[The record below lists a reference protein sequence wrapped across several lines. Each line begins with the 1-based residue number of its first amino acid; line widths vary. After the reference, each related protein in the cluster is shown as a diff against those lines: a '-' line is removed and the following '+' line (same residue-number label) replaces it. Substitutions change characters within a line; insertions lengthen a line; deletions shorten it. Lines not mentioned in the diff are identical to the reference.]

1 MTKNNELTN
10 NGTPSDEDWQKWY
23 AHKSNKEI
31 WIEEQERNEAEAEA
45 EHDAEIRAKNEAE
58 AIKH

>member
-1 MTKNNELTN
+1 MNTN

-45 EHDAEIRAKNEAE
+45 
-58 AIKH
+58 IKH

>member
-1 MTKNNELTN
+1 MNTN

-31 WIEEQERNEAEAEA
+31 WIEEQEREDDEKLSTLES
-45 EHDAEIRAKNEAE
+45 KN
-58 AIKH
+58 I